1 MSDIKLTIPD
11 GYFDKS
17 LEKTLAEVARIR
29 KRRRA
34 VALGLAAVM
43 VLAAGWALSLQ
54 TTQRI
59 RAEKEYLALQS
70 ELYRVDI
77 FYEVNQ

>member
-17 LEKTLAEVARIR
+17 LEKTRAEVSRIR
-29 KRRRA
+29 KRRKA
-34 VALGLAAVM
+34 AALGLAAVI
-43 VLAAGWALSLQ
+43 VLAAGWALSLR

-70 ELYRVDI
+70 EMYRVDI

>member
-17 LEKTLAEVARIR
+17 LEKTLAEVSRIR

-43 VLAAGWALSLQ
+43 VLAAGWALSLH

>member
-17 LEKTLAEVARIR
+17 LEKTLTEVSRIR
-29 KRRRA
+29 KRRRV
-34 VALGLAAVM
+34 VALGLAAVI

>member
-17 LEKTLAEVARIR
+17 LGKTLAEVARIR

>member
-34 VALGLAAVM
+34 VALGLAAVI

>member
-34 VALGLAAVM
+34 AALGLAAVI

>member
-17 LEKTLAEVARIR
+17 LEKTLTEVSRIR
-29 KRRRA
+29 KRRKA
-34 VALGLAAVM
+34 AALGLAAVI
-43 VLAAGWALSLQ
+43 VLAAGWALSLR

-70 ELYRVDI
+70 EMYRVDI

>member
-17 LEKTLAEVARIR
+17 LEKTLTEVARIR

-34 VALGLAAVM
+34 VALGLATVI

>member
-17 LEKTLAEVARIR
+17 LEKTLAEVSRIR

-34 VALGLAAVM
+34 AALGLAAVI

>member
-17 LEKTLAEVARIR
+17 LEKTLTEVARIR

-34 VALGLAAVM
+34 VALGLAAVI